1 MTSEVIAPI
10 AEQGDAGCMNTITS
24 TPHPTVPEKAT
35 RLRAAL
41 LLDAAI
47 TGANGLAY
55 LILPAQL
62 TTLFGTPALFLMAA
76 GGFLF
81 CCAIAF
87 FLIGRASRIP
97 PGGVWFAI
105 LVNAAWAV
113 ASIVFVL
120 TSDWLTQIGQ
130 LWGVLQALVVLGF
143 GIAQM
148 LGWRRS
154 RS

>member
-1 MTSEVIAPI
+1 
-10 AEQGDAGCMNTITS
+10 MNTITS
-24 TPHPTVPEKAT
+24 TPHPTIPEKVT
-35 RLRAAL
+35 LLRTTL

-47 TGANGLAY
+47 TGVNGLAY

-62 TTLFGTPALFLMAA
+62 ATVFGTPALFLMAA

-81 CCAIAF
+81 CCAIVF
-87 FLIGRASRIP
+87 LLIGRASRIP
-97 PGGVWFAI
+97 SWGVWFAI
-105 LVNAAWAV
+105 LVNTAWAV

-130 LWGVLQALVVLGF
+130 LWGVLQALVVFGF
-143 GIAQM
+143 GIAQL

-154 RS
+154 QS